1 MITVCI
7 ALNNLLP
14 GPPDGTT
21 SAGPKT
27 YQEEEDNRIF
37 QFDDKEHT
45 DSYLRH
51 KMEIVML
58 PIHKANIQ
66 VTKYLIFIRFK
77 NFNFRDYW
85 CSSLEK

>member
-7 ALNNLLP
+7 AWNNLLS
-14 GPPDGTT
+14 GMR
-21 SAGPKT
+21 SIIPKT
-27 YQEEEDNRIF
+27 YQEEGDNRIF

-77 NFNFRDYW
+77 NFNLQEY
-85 CSSLEK
+85 